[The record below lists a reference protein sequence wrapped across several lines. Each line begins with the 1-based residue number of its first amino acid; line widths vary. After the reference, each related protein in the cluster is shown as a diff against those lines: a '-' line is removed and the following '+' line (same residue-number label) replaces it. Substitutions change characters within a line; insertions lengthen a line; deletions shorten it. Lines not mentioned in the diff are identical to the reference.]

1 MKKAHLLFLA
11 LACVM
16 ALSGCSVPK
25 KPFRELTGAE
35 IRSASVRLSPPDLT
49 VLIQDTDRLAELLQD
64 VTLYEADPSY
74 TEYAGQ
80 AAAFT
85 LELDDGTQT
94 TVTAFS
100 PFLILDGVG
109 YRTKHGPC
117 EALNRYANDL
127 LAEDGAPLLLTEPPA
142 LTVICGDTAAGALLG
157 TYSWQWQSSGGPWEG
172 TASDS
177 AHPLDCRELLL
188 PLETGE
194 ETAALRFQAEP
205 DSIVDVRCWSDAHW
219 SDPDA
224 EAEPCA
230 FDGSTLQLKPGGYIY
245 EVTAQW
251 DDSQGSGGTA
261 HYAFYIRSS
270 HSSLCG
276 YPPADSLGAD
286 PSIT

>member
-127 LAEDGAPLLLTEPPA
+127 LAEDGAQALAGLDQQVADLRRSAVAVSRQGVHRRAPVPGRARLHRGRPLLERR
-142 LTVICGDTAAGALLG
+142 
-157 TYSWQWQSSGGPWEG
+157 
-172 TASDS
+172 
-177 AHPLDCRELLL
+177 PL
-188 PLETGE
+188 
-194 ETAALRFQAEP
+194 
-205 DSIVDVRCWSDAHW
+205 V
-219 SDPDA
+219 
-224 EAEPCA
+224 
-230 FDGSTLQLKPGGYIY
+230 
-245 EVTAQW
+245 
-251 DDSQGSGGTA
+251 
-261 HYAFYIRSS
+261 
-270 HSSLCG
+270 
-276 YPPADSLGAD
+276 
-286 PSIT
+286 

>member
-1 MKKAHLLFLA
+1 MKKAHFLPLA

-64 VTLYEADPSY
+64 VTLYEAAPSY

-85 LELDDGTQT
+85 LELGDGTQT

-127 LAEDGAPLLLTEPPA
+127 LA
-142 LTVICGDTAAGALLG
+142 
-157 TYSWQWQSSGGPWEG
+157 
-172 TASDS
+172 
-177 AHPLDCRELLL
+177 
-188 PLETGE
+188 
-194 ETAALRFQAEP
+194 
-205 DSIVDVRCWSDAHW
+205 
-219 SDPDA
+219 
-224 EAEPCA
+224 
-230 FDGSTLQLKPGGYIY
+230 
-245 EVTAQW
+245 
-251 DDSQGSGGTA
+251 
-261 HYAFYIRSS
+261 
-270 HSSLCG
+270 
-276 YPPADSLGAD
+276 
-286 PSIT
+286 

>member
-1 MKKAHLLFLA
+1 MKKAPFLLLA

-16 ALSGCSVPK
+16 GLSGCSGQK
-25 KPFRELTGAE
+25 RPFRELTGAE

-49 VLIQDTDRLAELLQD
+49 VLIQDTDRLAELLQE
-64 VTLYEADPSY
+64 VTLYETDPSY

-80 AAAFT
+80 AADFT
-85 LELDDGTQT
+85 LELEDGTQT

-109 YRTKHGPC
+109 YRTEHDSC
-117 EALNRYANDL
+117 EALARYANGL
-127 LAEDGAPLLLTEPPA
+127 LAADNAPRLLKEPPA

-157 TYSWQWQSSGGPWEG
+157 TYSWQWQAPSGSWEG
-172 TASDS
+172 VASDS
-177 AHPLDCRELLL
+177 AHPLDCQEFLL
-188 PLETGE
+188 PLETEE
-194 ETAALRFQAEP
+194 ETAVLRFQAEP
-205 DSIVDVRCWSDAHW
+205 GSIMDVRCWSDAHW

-261 HYAFYIRSS
+261 HYAFYLRSP

-276 YPPADSLGAD
+276 YPPANSLGAA
-286 PSIT
+286 PSTT

>member
-1 MKKAHLLFLA
+1 MKKAHFLPLA

-64 VTLYEADPSY
+64 VTLYEAAPSY

-127 LAEDGAPLLLTEPPA
+127 LAGRRPSPADGAAGPDGDLRRHRCRCTAGNLLLAVAVLRRFVGGHRIGQRPPAGLPEAPPAPGDRGGDRRAPVPGRARLHRGRPLL
-142 LTVICGDTAAGALLG
+142 
-157 TYSWQWQSSGGPWEG
+157 EG
-172 TASDS
+172 R
-177 AHPLDCRELLL
+177 PL
-188 PLETGE
+188 
-194 ETAALRFQAEP
+194 
-205 DSIVDVRCWSDAHW
+205 V
-219 SDPDA
+219 
-224 EAEPCA
+224 
-230 FDGSTLQLKPGGYIY
+230 
-245 EVTAQW
+245 
-251 DDSQGSGGTA
+251 
-261 HYAFYIRSS
+261 
-270 HSSLCG
+270 
-276 YPPADSLGAD
+276 
-286 PSIT
+286 

>member
-127 LAEDGAPLLLTEPPA
+127 LAVLRRFVGGHRIGQRPPAGLPGAPPAPGDRGGDRRAPVPGRARLHRGRPLLERR
-142 LTVICGDTAAGALLG
+142 
-157 TYSWQWQSSGGPWEG
+157 
-172 TASDS
+172 
-177 AHPLDCRELLL
+177 PL
-188 PLETGE
+188 
-194 ETAALRFQAEP
+194 
-205 DSIVDVRCWSDAHW
+205 V
-219 SDPDA
+219 
-224 EAEPCA
+224 
-230 FDGSTLQLKPGGYIY
+230 
-245 EVTAQW
+245 
-251 DDSQGSGGTA
+251 
-261 HYAFYIRSS
+261 
-270 HSSLCG
+270 
-276 YPPADSLGAD
+276 
-286 PSIT
+286 

>member
-1 MKKAHLLFLA
+1 MKKAHFLPLA

-25 KPFRELTGAE
+25 KPFRKLTGAE

-49 VLIQDTDRLAELLQD
+49 VLIQDTDHLAELLQE
-64 VTLYEADPSY
+64 VTLYEAAPSY

-157 TYSWQWQSSGGPWEG
+157 TYSTPTGLTPMRRRSPAPWTETPSS
-172 TASDS
+172 
-177 AHPLDCRELLL
+177 
-188 PLETGE
+188 
-194 ETAALRFQAEP
+194 
-205 DSIVDVRCWSDAHW
+205 
-219 SDPDA
+219 
-224 EAEPCA
+224 
-230 FDGSTLQLKPGGYIY
+230 
-245 EVTAQW
+245 
-251 DDSQGSGGTA
+251 
-261 HYAFYIRSS
+261 
-270 HSSLCG
+270 
-276 YPPADSLGAD
+276 
-286 PSIT
+286 

>member
-1 MKKAHLLFLA
+1 MKGDRSHEKGPLSSSGAGLCDGSVRLF
-11 LACVM
+11 
-16 ALSGCSVPK
+16 CSK

-64 VTLYEADPSY
+64 VTLYEAAPSY

-85 LELDDGTQT
+85 LELGDGTQT

-157 TYSWQWQSSGGPWEG
+157 TYSWQWQSSGGSWEG

-177 AHPLDCRELLL
+177 AHPLDCRKLLL
-188 PLETGE
+188 PLETGGGDRR
-194 ETAALRFQAEP
+194 AP
-205 DSIVDVRCWSDAHW
+205 V
-219 SDPDA
+219 
-224 EAEPCA
+224 
-230 FDGSTLQLKPGGYIY
+230 PGRARLHRGRPLL
-245 EVTAQW
+245 ERRPLV
-251 DDSQGSGGTA
+251 
-261 HYAFYIRSS
+261 
-270 HSSLCG
+270 
-276 YPPADSLGAD
+276 
-286 PSIT
+286 

>member
-1 MKKAHLLFLA
+1 MKKAHFLPLA

-64 VTLYEADPSY
+64 VTLYEAAPSY

-85 LELDDGTQT
+85 LELGDGTQT

-157 TYSWQWQSSGGPWEG
+157 TYSWQWQSSGGSWEG
-172 TASDS
+172 TASDWTAGSSSCPWRPGRRPPRSGSRQSPTPSWTS
-177 AHPLDCRELLL
+177 AVGATPTGLTPMRRRS
-188 PLETGE
+188 PAPWTET
-194 ETAALRFQAEP
+194 P
-205 DSIVDVRCWSDAHW
+205 
-219 SDPDA
+219 
-224 EAEPCA
+224 
-230 FDGSTLQLKPGGYIY
+230 
-245 EVTAQW
+245 
-251 DDSQGSGGTA
+251 
-261 HYAFYIRSS
+261 SS
-270 HSSLCG
+270 
-276 YPPADSLGAD
+276 
-286 PSIT
+286 

>member
-127 LAEDGAPLLLTEPPA
+127 LAEDGAPLLLTEPP
-142 LTVICGDTAAGALLG
+142 LPVHC
-157 TYSWQWQSSGGPWEG
+157 WEP
-172 TASDS
+172 T
-177 AHPLDCRELLL
+177 P
-188 PLETGE
+188 
-194 ETAALRFQAEP
+194 
-205 DSIVDVRCWSDAHW
+205 
-219 SDPDA
+219 
-224 EAEPCA
+224 
-230 FDGSTLQLKPGGYIY
+230 
-245 EVTAQW
+245 
-251 DDSQGSGGTA
+251 GSG
-261 HYAFYIRSS
+261 S
-270 HSSLCG
+270 
-276 YPPADSLGAD
+276 PPAVRGRAPHRTAPTRWTAGSSSCPWRPGRRPPRSGSRQSPTPSWTSAVGATPTGLTPMRRRSPARSMAA
-286 PSIT
+286 PSS